1 VHCSALRVWSALQ
14 CVVQL
19 VVVCCSA
26 LQWNIALQCVAVRCS
41 ALQWVA
47 VRCSALQRV
56 AVRCN
61 TLQCVA
67 VKYNMTVRC
76 CALQCIAARCC
87 KIPRCSVLQ
96 CVAVCCSVLQCV
108 AVHCNEILSKM
119 TSTYSIV
126 TFDLRVFS
134 VIFNRNVGMVNLF
147 DSWSFVPCAFLKW
160 KCCGVLSDTA
170 CCSALQCVA
179 VHCSVLQ
186 CVAVWCI
193 EIILIEKGICILRL

>member
-1 VHCSALRVWSALQ
+1 M
-14 CVVQL
+14 
-19 VVVCCSA
+19 
-26 LQWNIALQCVAVRCS
+26 
-41 ALQWVA
+41 
-47 VRCSALQRV
+47 RCSALQRV
-56 AVRCN
+56 ADRCN

-67 VKYNMTVRC
+67 VKYNMAVRC

-126 TFDLRVFS
+126 TFDLRIFS

-147 DSWSFVPCAFLKW
+147 DS
-160 KCCGVLSDTA
+160 
-170 CCSALQCVA
+170 
-179 VHCSVLQ
+179 
-186 CVAVWCI
+186 
-193 EIILIEKGICILRL
+193 